1 MTTIPEWLHH
11 PNLRAAVD
19 EINSINEAQTEV
31 TKRMNSARTNLRE
44 TLRDSEV
51 MCQCGKTYKLCE
63 IEVIAEYPKGFF
75 LGDEDRCARS
85 WYFVCTECH
94 DLCSLAETIC
104 GFGVGLLTR
113 AFFSYYVDGNNT
125 TAVLDRLKPHQDK
138 RRGEYV
144 AEEKER
150 ALERARRLLRENGE
164 LP

>member
-11 PNLRAAVD
+11 PKLRGVVSELNAAKD
-19 EINSINEAQTEV
+19 NYDAAC
-31 TKRMNSARTNLRE
+31 KWMNSARTNLRE

-63 IEVIAEYPKGFF
+63 VDVIAEYPKGFF

-94 DLCSLAETIC
+94 DLCSLAETIG

-125 TAVLDRLKPHQDK
+125 TAVLDLLKLHQDK
-138 RRGEYV
+138 RRTEYA